1 MFYEKTLRLVSLT
14 TNLYSKEQQMSYGK
28 LEDTDIW
35 GEDATDPNNSCKELA
50 NEKSTK
56 KKRFGIK
63 VVLPKLNKQ
72 TGEVENIPLPDIL
85 YINEEYF
92 SKSFGKGSHA
102 KFQERRNN
110 MKRKL
115 LKQAELLENH
125 SEVVLANLQVVLF
138 RNEEGLDTSDAS
150 DNDYEEDDYD
160 FGI

>member
-1 MFYEKTLRLVSLT
+1 
-14 TNLYSKEQQMSYGK
+14 MSYGK

-35 GEDATDPNNSCKELA
+35 GEDSTDPNNSCKELA
-50 NEKSTK
+50 NEKNTK

-63 VVLPKLNKQ
+63 LVHLKMNKQ
-72 TGEVENIPLPDIL
+72 TGEMEKIPLPDIL

-92 SKSFGKGSHA
+92 SKSFGKGSYA

-115 LKQAELLENH
+115 LKQAEELENH
-125 SEVVLANLQVVLF
+125 SEVILANVQAVLF
-138 RNEEGLDTSDAS
+138 RNEEGLEVED
-150 DNDYEEDDYD
+150 DNTEDEDYD